1 MLRLLPWSPEYGSAM
16 QADPES
22 FDDTDDTTA
31 ADTSIEGEWRARQP
45 LGDPPAAVQIV
56 DGVRRVE
63 AHALDDL
70 PDGETAYGLFGSYAV
85 GAVRCEGARSW
96 VLEGETGEGEL
107 PRVRRAYLQA
117 GGEPR
122 DRQIAAGSARLR
134 FVAGTPPKART
145 PNDLVAALNR
155 LMLDEEARLAETLSA
170 DESALTLVDGPL
182 RLRAPGPR
190 VAGYVKRTYRWYLE
204 PRERALLPEL
214 AVGERTPLFRIPGG
228 GEDGDR
234 GGRDR
239 TAWYMRLADLGPHV
253 HPTGGI
259 VRLEAPGSLP
269 RGEAARIADQSA
281 LALPRLASSP
291 VRDPRAP
298 QNLTPVGALESLL
311 TRRLGER
318 EWVRRLI
325 ASALRAA
332 PEPLE
337 PAPLEE
343 GLLSANGA
351 GGARW

>member
-22 FDDTDDTTA
+22 FDGTDEGLR
-31 ADTSIEGEWRARQP
+31 ADTSVEGEWRARRP
-45 LGDPPAAVQIV
+45 SGEPPAAVQIV

-63 AHALDDL
+63 AHAIDDL
-70 PDGETAYGLFGSYAV
+70 PDGETAFGLFGSYAV

-96 VLEGETGEGEL
+96 VLDGDTPEGDRL
-107 PRVRRAYLQA
+107 RVSRVYLQG

-122 DRQIAAGSARLR
+122 DQEIAAGSLRLR
-134 FVAGTPPKART
+134 FRARVENSART
-145 PNDLVAALNR
+145 SNQLADVLQR
-155 LMLDEEARLAETLSA
+155 SMLDAEARLAETLA
-170 DESALTLVDGPL
+170 EDESALTIVDGPL
-182 RLRAPGPR
+182 RLRSVEQR
-190 VAGYVKRTYRWYLE
+190 VAGYIKRIQSWYIAAHE
-204 PRERALLPEL
+204 FPLLGEL
-214 AVGERTPLFRIPGG
+214 AVGERTSLFRIPGG
-228 GEDGDR
+228 GEAGSRGRPDR
-234 GGRDR
+234 YG
-239 TAWYMRLADLGPHV
+239 WYLRIADMGPHY
-253 HPTGGI
+253 HHLSGI
-259 VRLEAPGSLP
+259 VRLEAPGALP
-269 RGEAARIADQSA
+269 PGDAARLADECG

-337 PAPLEE
+337 PASP
-343 GLLSANGA
+343 GDALLSSNGA